1 MQSFSCECGN
11 PLFFEN
17 TVCLKCRHE
26 VGFDPCTMTMRPLT
40 AEVPLKRC
48 SNGVNFAVCN
58 WLLPNEGAGE
68 FCVSCSLNQLIPN
81 LSSPQTVGLWAKMES
96 AKRRAA
102 FSLLSLGL
110 PLQPLPDSSSAGAQN
125 ETGAVVPLKLSYRLL
140 QPFPDAPVITGHD
153 AGLITLNLEEADD
166 SIRERN
172 RANLGEP
179 YRTLLGHFRH
189 EIGHYY
195 WSMWFE
201 NDSKREEVLAAYRE
215 LFGDERLSYV
225 DAMQAYYQN
234 GPRPGWQENSIS
246 AYSTMHP
253 WEDWA
258 ETWAHYL
265 HVMDALESFESL
277 GLRRSAS
284 MPKETVEKIDRLPE
298 PFAGISP
305 AEFTRKLQT
314 WLELSP
320 AINEIASSLG
330 HNMSYPFVI
339 STTVIRKLFFIDCLV
354 KRQAA
359 ALTAA
364 GEAALAANKTPQVV
378 LVPAPIPEAA
388 PAPAPAPMPEVI
400 QQNSLPPLNG
410 NVPQNNTQPPLNA
423 PPAPAVNARL

>member
-17 TVCLKCRHE
+17 TVCLKCRFE
-26 VGFDPCTMTMRPLT
+26 VGFDPASMTMRPLT
-40 AEVPLKRC
+40 AEAPVKRC

-58 WLLPNEGAGE
+58 WLLPMEGAGE
-68 FCVSCSLNQLIPN
+68 LCLSCGLNQMIPN
-81 LSSPQTVGLWAKMES
+81 LAAPGIVGLWAKMEG

-110 PLQPLPDSSSAGAQN
+110 PLQPLPDPGSAGALN
-125 ETGAVVPLKLSYRLL
+125 ETGATVPLKLSYRLL
-140 QPFPDAPVITGHD
+140 QPFPDAPVITGHY

-172 RANLGEP
+172 RANLTEP

-201 NDSKREEVLAAYRE
+201 NDAKREEVLPAYRE
-215 LFGDERLSYV
+215 LYGDERASYSN
-225 DAMQAYYQN
+225 AMQAYYQN
-234 GPRPGWQENSIS
+234 GPLPGWQESCIS
-246 AYSTMHP
+246 AYATMHP

-265 HVMDALESFESL
+265 HLMDALESFESL
-277 GLRRSAS
+277 GLRRSTAL
-284 MPKETVEKIDRLPE
+284 PKEIVDKIDNLPP
-298 PFAGISP
+298 PFEKISP
-305 AEFTRKLQT
+305 AAFTRKLQT
-314 WLELSP
+314 WLELTP
-320 AINEIASSLG
+320 AINEISASLG

-339 STTVIRKLFFIDCLV
+339 STPVIRKLFFIDCLV

-359 ALTAA
+359 ALIAA
-364 GEAALAANKTPQVV
+364 GEAAVLANKTPVAPVV
-378 LVPAPIPEAA
+378 VPAPAAA
-388 PAPAPAPMPEVI
+388 P
-400 QQNSLPPLNG
+400 LP
-410 NVPQNNTQPPLNA
+410 VPQNNAMAQNNMSPAMPTVPPTPNA
-423 PPAPAVNARL
+423 TLTSPRS